1 MKKCER
7 QLGGKQCPDDSSSS
21 NKRVFDGDFMFRT
34 TSCETSACP
43 GKVPSGDELMHDN
56 RIQFGRMST
65 TAPLLRRP
73 ITSEREL
80 SI

>member
-7 QLGGKQCPDDSSSS
+7 KLGGKQCPDDSSGS
-21 NKRVFDGDFMFRT
+21 NNMVFDGDYMFRT
-34 TSCETSACP
+34 TSCETNACP
-43 GKVPSGDELMHDN
+43 GNVPSGDELVHEH

-65 TAPLLRRP
+65 TAPLLLRP
-73 ITSEREL
+73 ITSAREL